1 MVIFLFIPLLY
12 RHLLSL
18 QYKIIRDMNDIYT
31 PSAIV
36 NCYSNALKVDLETM
50 IVTLQGIYKPD
61 PQNKVY
67 NGLYYD
73 RLVEQDNSFSITIK
87 VKPYLRNYLLEN
99 RNKLITLSGFLSRKL
114 SKLAAIEVSLTV
126 SGICKSES
134 NDLSQDEMDFWEIQR
149 KKAQSGRKDISLSLR
164 SDLMSNNKPKVALV
178 WAFSSCTKTEFFNA
192 LGNANMSIDFE
203 EFGVNFGNVKEIV
216 SCLKNLDGN
225 YRAIALIRGGGSGL
239 DVFNNNDLLNCLVS
253 MSSPIISA
261 IGHAEEKHNVKLIA
275 DLVIDT
281 PTALGKYFSDIVEKV
296 IAEKEH
302 SKAVL
307 IDSVKKQFSNQLIVQ
322 QKQIEDLQRRLSVA
336 SEENKKSLTTFN
348 NQVSSL
354 QQHVN
359 SLTKEAEKKDAFI
372 RQQEVSY
379 TNEITKINA
388 THLQQLAASSN
399 QIEQLQVQLKQA
411 DLKVQQEAERVTSV
425 YKLQN
430 ESLTSQLKGLTEDLQ
445 SKATSL
451 SRLQAAQTN
460 NVSVTVLVASVIGAA
475 LVGMLLASILI

>member
-1 MVIFLFIPLLY
+1 M
-12 RHLLSL
+12 
-18 QYKIIRDMNDIYT
+18 
-31 PSAIV
+31 
-36 NCYSNALKVDLETM
+36 
-50 IVTLQGIYKPD
+50 
-61 PQNKVY
+61 
-67 NGLYYD
+67 
-73 RLVEQDNSFSITIK
+73 
-87 VKPYLRNYLLEN
+87 
-99 RNKLITLSGFLSRKL
+99 
-114 SKLAAIEVSLTV
+114 
-126 SGICKSES
+126 
-134 NDLSQDEMDFWEIQR
+134 
-149 KKAQSGRKDISLSLR
+149 
-164 SDLMSNNKPKVALV
+164 
-178 WAFSSCTKTEFFNA
+178 
-192 LGNANMSIDFE
+192 
-203 EFGVNFGNVKEIV
+203 
-216 SCLKNLDGN
+216 
-225 YRAIALIRGGGSGL
+225 
-239 DVFNNNDLLNCLVS
+239 
-253 MSSPIISA
+253 
-261 IGHAEEKHNVKLIA
+261 
-275 DLVIDT
+275 
-281 PTALGKYFSDIVEKV
+281 
-296 IAEKEH
+296 
-302 SKAVL
+302 

-411 DLKVQQEAERVTSV
+411 DLKVQQEVERVTSV